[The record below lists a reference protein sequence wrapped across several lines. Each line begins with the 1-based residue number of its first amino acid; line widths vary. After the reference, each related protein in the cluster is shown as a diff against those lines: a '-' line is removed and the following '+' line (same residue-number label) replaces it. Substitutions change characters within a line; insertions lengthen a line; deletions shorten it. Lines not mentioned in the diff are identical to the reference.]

1 MWEIVPIS
9 KILIFLGV
17 FLAVSIF
24 VIIAIML
31 DLWDGVH
38 TAKKLKDRVQSH
50 KLRVTI
56 AKISEYWRLMVIG
69 FLLDCIGIVFSF
81 YILPFFAMLFGF
93 GLIVIEIKSM
103 IEHAKRRKSHTAEL
117 PDILHKMVACAN
129 EKDAHDLLEKIVT
142 LTVTKETPKTEL
154 ESTQ

>member
-38 TAKKLKDRVQSH
+38 TAKKLKDRVHSH

-56 AKISEYWRLMVIG
+56 TKISEYWRLMVIG

>member
-1 MWEIVPIS
+1 MWEIVPLS

-38 TAKKLKDRVQSH
+38 TAKKLKDRVHSH

-69 FLLDCIGIVFSF
+69 FLLDCIGILFSF

-129 EKDAHDLLEKIVT
+129 EKDAHDLLEKIVSM
-142 LTVTKETPKTEL
+142 TVAKETPKAEL
-154 ESTQ
+154 EST